1 MSCRNPRKFFQ
12 KFELEEV
19 LARTMWVC
27 SRSELICILPLGVA
41 VNSAGKRRLI
51 WDGRHVN
58 ANLRK
63 RPFRMETLQRE
74 ALALFERS
82 LRGGTLVLSSAYQHM
97 EIHEECSTYLG
108 FEWEGVFYCFVA
120 LPFGISTALWLLTKV
135 LPSFLPHARCWF
147 ARQHWWCMLIVLQ
160 EGGEG
165 GGR

>member
-1 MSCRNPRKFFQ
+1 MRVC
-12 KFELEEV
+12 
-19 LARTMWVC
+19 LARD
-27 SRSELICILPLGVA
+27 LHCISPLLGVA
-41 VNSAGKRRLI
+41 VNSGGKPRLL
-51 WDGRHVN
+51 WDGRH
-58 ANLRK
+58 ANRRLHSCK
-63 RPFRMETLQRE
+63 FRMETLQRE

-108 FEWEGVFYCFVA
+108 FAWEGVFYCFVA

-160 EGGEG
+160 EGGVG